1 MALIWILHIAIA
13 SGICM
18 LLLGRRQP
26 LNYLYMMLALGFS
39 HTFYRGIEFVPG
51 VTDFRETGTP
61 LSLLYGP
68 LLYLVY
74 RANTG
79 RAAGKTE
86 ILLHSIPFIFSTL
99 LYLFWGGLF
108 GSDMSMPLFNYDTT
122 CLLAMASFII
132 YPLYIETEKRRN
144 CYAEKDVFLA
154 SLNGQLSVV
163 YLLSALL
170 LGLFVIEA
178 RIPDID
184 FGINMHV
191 LIFVMLSA
199 AFTLV
204 MRYMF
209 LKSRSRR
216 AARPQPERIAQ
227 VPAAG
232 APEADRRPYGK
243 SQLSSEL
250 LDEYTQTVHETLQ
263 REQLFLNP
271 NLSLEMLSRKT
282 GIAQHHLSQVFTVHE
297 CKNFYKVVAEYRIA
311 YAQERMR
318 IFGGEELTIE
328 SLAYECGFNSK
339 TSFNQYFKSK
349 TGITPSEYRGQY
361 VPEAV

>member
-1 MALIWILHIAIA
+1 MALIWIFHIAIA

-26 LNYLYMMLALGFS
+26 LNYLYMMLVLGFS
-39 HTFYRGIEFVPG
+39 HTFYRGVEFVPG
-51 VTDFRETGTP
+51 ITGFRETGTP

-79 RAAGKTE
+79 RAAAKTE
-86 ILLHSIPFIFSTL
+86 VLLHSIPFILSTL
-99 LYLFWGGLF
+99 IYLFWGSLF
-108 GSDMSMPLFNYDTT
+108 ASGMRMPLLDYDTT
-122 CLLAMASFII
+122 CILAMISFVM
-132 YPLYIETEKRRN
+132 YPLRIGMEKRRN
-144 CYAEKDVFLA
+144 RYAEKDVFLA

-163 YLLSALL
+163 YILSALL

-178 RIPDID
+178 RVPDID

-191 LIFVMLSA
+191 LIFVLLSA

-209 LKSRSRR
+209 LKSRSLK
-216 AARPQPERIAQ
+216 ASGNQPQLYAQ
-227 VPAAG
+227 VPVVNAAG
-232 APEADRRPYGK
+232 ADRRPYGK
-243 SQLSSEL
+243 AQLSSEL

-282 GIAQHHLSQVFTVHE
+282 GIPQHHLSQVFTVHE
-297 CKNFYKVVAEYRIA
+297 CKNFYKIVAEYRIS
-311 YAQERMR
+311 YALERMR
-318 IFGGEELTIE
+318 VFGGDELTIE

-361 VPEAV
+361 VPEPA